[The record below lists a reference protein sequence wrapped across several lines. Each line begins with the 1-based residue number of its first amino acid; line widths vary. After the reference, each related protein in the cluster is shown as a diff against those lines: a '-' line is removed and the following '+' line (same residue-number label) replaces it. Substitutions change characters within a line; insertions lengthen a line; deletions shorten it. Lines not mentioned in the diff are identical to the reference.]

1 MIAGK
6 PGPIA
11 SEIGQ
16 LCETGPDRK
25 AWLYFLRLRMNL

>member
-6 PGPIA
+6 PGHIA

-16 LCETGPDRK
+16 FCETEPVRK